1 MNKKYR
7 IATLAK
13 TVWVEPSSQIQFRID
28 IFSWSEVEYS
38 CQIWRLDMYRIKP
51 TAYDEQADE
60 QVMVLEHG
68 INWWD
73 LRGRTAD
80 ELLEMVIEAIERQL
94 SVADEHSERP

>member
-1 MNKKYR
+1 MGKHYR

-13 TVWVEPSSQIQFRID
+13 TVWVEPSSKIQFRID
-28 IFSWSEVEYS
+28 IFSWSEAEYS

-51 TAYDEQADE
+51 TVCDEQADE

-80 ELLEMVIEAIERQL
+80 ELLAMVIEAIGRQL
-94 SVADEHSERP
+94 NLADEHDEPQ